1 MVAPTASV
9 QPLVLGLCGKILFS
23 ATESNPAAP
32 FPPTRWRSMR
42 ILIVDDHALVREGV
56 GVLLR
61 DLDPRAIVVHAAS
74 CSEGLAL
81 AADGSFALALVDL
94 QLPDQPGFAFIEAL
108 RAAHPE
114 IPVVVVSARD
124 DRDSVMHALDLG
136 AKAFIPKSADVERIR
151 KGLATVLAGRVY
163 LPDGLLLGPEAPT
176 VPNGDGGTSRWD
188 LTDRQLEVL
197 SLIVEGL
204 PNKLI
209 ARRLNI
215 AESTVKIHV
224 SAILRELRVASRTQ
238 ALLAVARAG
247 INLPKL

>member
-1 MVAPTASV
+1 M
-9 QPLVLGLCGKILFS
+9 K
-23 ATESNPAAP
+23 
-32 FPPTRWRSMR
+32 

-74 CSEGLAL
+74 SSEGLAL
-81 AADGSFALALVDL
+81 AADGPFALALVDL

-114 IPVVVVSARD
+114 IPVVVVSARE

-136 AKAFIPKSADVERIR
+136 AKAFIPKSADVERVR
-151 KGLATVLAGRVY
+151 KGLATVLGGRVY
-163 LPDGLLLGPEAPT
+163 LPEGLLLGPDGPA
-176 VPNGDGGTSRWD
+176 VPNGGSGALPWD

-197 SLIVEGL
+197 SLVVEGL

-209 ARRLNI
+209 ARRLDI

-238 ALLAVARAG
+238 ALLAVARTG
-247 INLPKL
+247 IHLPKL